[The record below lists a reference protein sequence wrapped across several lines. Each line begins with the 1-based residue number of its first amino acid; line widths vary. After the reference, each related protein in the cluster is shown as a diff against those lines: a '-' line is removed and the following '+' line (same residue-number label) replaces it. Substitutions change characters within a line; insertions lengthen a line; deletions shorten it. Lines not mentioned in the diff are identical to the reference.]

1 MAGVML
7 KSGEEVMLNSGEEVA
22 AMACAG

>member
-7 KSGEEVMLNSGEEVA
+7 KSGEEVMLKSGEEVA

>member
-7 KSGEEVMLNSGEEVA
+7 KSGGEVMLNSGEEVV
-22 AMACAG
+22 AMTCAG

>member
-1 MAGVML
+1 MDGVML
-7 KSGEEVMLNSGEEVA
+7 KSGEEVMLNSGGEVA